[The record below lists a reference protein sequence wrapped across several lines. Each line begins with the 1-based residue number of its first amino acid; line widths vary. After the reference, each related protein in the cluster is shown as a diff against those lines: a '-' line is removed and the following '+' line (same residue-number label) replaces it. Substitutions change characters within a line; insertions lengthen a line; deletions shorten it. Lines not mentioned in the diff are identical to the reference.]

1 MDPLIQTLTVLT
13 ERLFRPVQPVG
24 AACPACAYPDG
35 VPCPECGLGVEWQEH
50 LAAEWRTVARRV
62 KLTGWAWYAG
72 LAALACLAFGL
83 SPMSPQSNIVFE
95 LSLAVIAAGVWLMHV
110 WQAALII
117 RQPVPLVRGKT
128 LFALATFLAMPSAWA
143 IIQFLS
149 HTQTYRYT
157 ASMAIGGLVLVALWT
172 GSACHRIV
180 ELRSAK
186 SINDRGPL
194 LFVAALALGFVLI
207 ATRQD
212 GLAAVVNFILILAL
226 AEFPMRRADRVLKHK
241 NVDQERQNEQPSVV

>member
-1 MDPLIQTLTVLT
+1 MT
-13 ERLFRPVQPVG
+13 
-24 AACPACAYPDG
+24 
-35 VPCPECGLGVEWQEH
+35 
-50 LAAEWRTVARRV
+50 
-62 KLTGWAWYAG
+62 
-72 LAALACLAFGL
+72 
-83 SPMSPQSNIVFE
+83 PQSNIVFE
-95 LSLAVIAAGVWLMHV
+95 LSLAVIVAGVWLMHV

-194 LFVAALALGFVLI
+194 LFVAALALGFILI